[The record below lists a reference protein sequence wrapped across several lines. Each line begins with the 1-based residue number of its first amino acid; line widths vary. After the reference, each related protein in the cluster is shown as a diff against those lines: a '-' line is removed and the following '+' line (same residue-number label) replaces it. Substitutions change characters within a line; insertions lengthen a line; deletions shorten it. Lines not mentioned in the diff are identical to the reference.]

1 VLIHGVPWLAK
12 SEGRRPIQ
20 AQPTL
25 YANGYGELTGRWW
38 HRKRTFG
45 LGGESLDQWVRGPTS
60 RRNATGKGSIA
71 SHVASPTRGATLSP
85 HATFVRQQASKH
97 GWMVWSE
104 SHTASW
110 RYICNSGTAVPRGRS
125 TVATR
130 LGAWGRAGDSTA
142 SILDPDFPISR
153 ATIYSELQSISE
165 SLRQPGDW
173 RHTPWR
179 RRLFPPGHLR
189 DIRPCY
195 YILAARQD
203 RQETFCINR

>member
-1 VLIHGVPWLAK
+1 MLIHGVPWLAK

-25 YANGYGELTGRWW
+25 YANGYGELTGRLW

-97 GWMVWSE
+97 GRMVWERRPYSVLAIYFAIRE
-104 SHTASW
+104 
-110 RYICNSGTAVPRGRS
+110 RPFRGVGPPS
-125 TVATR
+125 LHAWA
-130 LGAWGRAGDSTA
+130 LGDRAGDSTA

-153 ATIYSELQSISE
+153 ATICSELHSISE
-165 SLRQPGDW
+165 SLRQVPGDLE
-173 RHTPWR
+173 TYAMATQA
-179 RRLFPPGHLR
+179 LPPR
-189 DIRPCY
+189 SS
-195 YILAARQD
+195 A
-203 RQETFCINR
+203 